1 MTTTQAVPVALP
13 SFDIPVKM
21 EDRKRSLAPD
31 ADDLAP
37 SRKRVAKDENGQ
49 PMRMDAEK
57 EKDVEV
63 CHHPSTLV
71 RLARVMQ
78 HVTD

>member
-31 ADDLAP
+31 VDDLAP

-63 CHHPSTLV
+63 CTHPYTLV
-71 RLARVMQ
+71 STCTCNAAC
-78 HVTD
+78 H